1 MAKNLLTVRLMDIY
15 GGMLTE
21 KQHDYLT
28 LYYEEDLSLAEIAA
42 NEGITRQGVRDA
54 IKRAEIQLADYEQH
68 MQLLAKQQERESA
81 LHEIL
86 GSVQT
91 IRKLGYI
98 GEIGNE
104 SAKIERIAH
113 SLLMSA

>member
-1 MAKNLLTVRLMDIY
+1 MAKDLETVRLMDIY

-21 KQHDYLT
+21 KQLDYLT

-54 IKRAEIQLADYEQH
+54 IKRAETQLADYEDH
-68 MQLLAKQQERESA
+68 MNLLAKQEERENA
-81 LHEIL
+81 LREIL

-91 IRKLGYI
+91 IRKMGYT
-98 GEIGNE
+98 GEINTA
-104 SAKIERIAH
+104 SAKIAQIAQF
-113 SLLMSA
+113 LLLSA